1 MVATCSITGG
11 QVGEPLSQEAVE
23 TALGQAFSDAPV
35 ERPAKES
42 TRPPEADEPEAPVEA
57 ADEGEPAD
65 EVEDVEGD
73 EPAEEVAEVVAA
85 EPEFEIEVDGAVEV
99 VRGKDAIKELLQK
112 GRDYSRKSEANARI
126 RDALAAQ
133 AMQTKLAQEFQGAV
147 LEDVAQLRAIDQQI
161 QQYAQIDW
169 ATAFDSDP
177 FNALKLKEQRDQL
190 RETRS
195 AKLYELTAKQQ
206 QFQQGQAQA
215 AQQGLVAE
223 QSALLAKLPEWR
235 NSETRTKE
243 QQTIARELASYG
255 FNDAEIAG
263 LQDHR
268 MVLVARDAM
277 RWRALQANKA
287 DKVQQVR
294 AAPPVIKPGAK
305 QDKGKADARTDLK
318 QFRDAGRKGEHRT
331 QEQLLE
337 KMLSRAFK

>member
-1 MVATCSITGG
+1 MAEPISEASIESALESAFGG
-11 QVGEPLSQEAVE
+11 DQ
-23 TALGQAFSDAPV
+23 V
-35 ERPAKES
+35 ERKDDPQ
-42 TRPPEADEPEAPVEA
+42 PV
-57 ADEGEPAD
+57 D
-65 EVEDVEGD
+65 EVERSDD
-73 EPAEEVAEVVAA
+73 AEVVADA
-85 EPEFEIEVDGAVEV
+85 QDGADEPQEAAPEPEPEPEFEIEVDGQLER
-99 VRGKDAIKELLQK
+99 VRGKDQIKELLQK
-112 GRDYSRKSEANARI
+112 GRDYARKTEVVARV
-126 RDALAAQ
+126 REALAAQ
-133 AMQTKLAQEFQGAV
+133 IQQQQITHQFQMSV
-147 LEDVAQLRAIDQQI
+147 FEDVASLKAIDSKLEQFN
-161 QQYAQIDW
+161 QIDW
-169 ATAFDSDP
+169 NAAFDSDP

>member
-42 TRPPEADEPEAPVEA
+42 ARPPEADEPEAPVEA

-73 EPAEEVAEVVAA
+73 EPADEVAEVVAA

-133 AMQTKLAQEFQGAV
+133 AMQTKMAQEFQGAV
-147 LEDVAQLRAIDQQI
+147 FEDVAQLRALDQQI

-177 FNALKLKEQRDQL
+177 FNALKLKEQGSRY
-190 RETRS
+190 
-195 AKLYELTAKQQ
+195 LYTLLTVW
-206 QFQQGQAQA
+206 FEYL
-215 AQQGLVAE
+215 LV
-223 QSALLAKLPEWR
+223 R
-235 NSETRTKE
+235 HDT
-243 QQTIARELASYG
+243 Y
-255 FNDAEIAG
+255 
-263 LQDHR
+263 
-268 MVLVARDAM
+268 
-277 RWRALQANKA
+277 
-287 DKVQQVR
+287 
-294 AAPPVIKPGAK
+294 
-305 QDKGKADARTDLK
+305 RTDSGIFEPW
-318 QFRDAGRKGEHRT
+318 QPPQPE
-331 QEQLLE
+331 ELE
-337 KMLSRAFK
+337 PIPSSEK

>member
-1 MVATCSITGG
+1 MAEPISEASIESALESAFGG
-11 QVGEPLSQEAVE
+11 DQVERKDEEQ
-23 TALGQAFSDAPV
+23 APV
-35 ERPAKES
+35 EDS
-42 TRPPEADEPEAPVEA
+42 TQAGDGEVVADSTEETQEPQEA
-57 ADEGEPAD
+57 APEGEP
-65 EVEDVEGD
+65 
-73 EPAEEVAEVVAA
+73 
-85 EPEFEIEVDGAVEV
+85 EPEFEIEVDGQLER
-99 VRGKDAIKELLQK
+99 VRGKDQIKELLQK
-112 GRDYSRKSEANARI
+112 GRDYARKTEVVARV
-126 RDALAAQ
+126 REALAAQ
-133 AMQTKLAQEFQGAV
+133 IQQQQITHQFQMSV
-147 LEDVAQLRAIDQQI
+147 FEDVASLKAIDSKLEQFN
-161 QQYAQIDW
+161 QIDW
-169 ATAFDSDP
+169 NAAFDSDP